1 MKRLILHNNGVSVFI
16 EDDLIVV
23 IKNGHS
29 VSVVKGENFSNPELQ
44 VEVKYLLSD
53 IIIVIIEN
61 EYWSVYNS
69 SIPCLLN

>member
-69 SIPCLLN
+69 AYHAS